1 MLSDCGIVFVE
12 GGSGDVPS
20 NSDLHSAQETRNQEM
35 GVFISRYLR
44 T

>member
-12 GGSGDVPS
+12 GGSA
-20 NSDLHSAQETRNQEM
+20 DLHSAQETRNREM

-44 T
+44 A